1 MHFTMPFIPSTNISS
16 SREQVYFQTRSFNLR
31 LLAFMASATSPV
43 SVTFANSPTY
53 FPDLLS
59 RASSLTHSSG
69 GDSDPISRQ
78 TSKTSEYERVYRT
91 EYHGIDVQISPRE
104 DSRRKVLEQ
113 AARIGG
119 AWSVQ
124 TVLSLDGGGIRGI
137 STLLI
142 IQELMS
148 QIADVE
154 QNTWPSAQT
163 SGDCEQL
170 SSVEVQQAMSE
181 LRDQISTKKGYKAQS
196 VRKCE
201 FLPCHY
207 FDYIAGTSTGSL
219 IATMLGRMSMSADR
233 TLLEFQELTR
243 KVYGVRYGTLA
254 RRVRQMILPA
264 KDPQES
270 KVRDL
275 VTDSFGTKPW
285 QGSDATR
292 CKTILCSFEQPSRKG
307 SRIPYL
313 FRSYEGDLVVQNM
326 KSKSEAYTVTDV
338 MRATACSPYAFN
350 PVKLGSRKFC
360 DAGLSWTNPTGEV
373 CRELSERWGRGL
385 PPCLMLSIGSGYDSK
400 LRKPPKRHS
409 NPWNYHNI
417 RMQKTTYRVNAALFA
432 ISEEVHAYMEDLL
445 ECQSNMEYVR
455 LNANLDLYTDASV
468 HSWREEVDV
477 LQEKIAS
484 QTKAYLQQDHV
495 RDSLKQ
501 CAETLVDL
509 RRQRSRTT
517 SWEAFAFG
525 IRYRCKEEGCPQKS
539 ELFDWAQLAGH
550 LRKAH
555 LTKDQ
560 QYSDDDPRI
569 KPLIMKGRTRS
580 D

>member
-1 MHFTMPFIPSTNISS
+1 
-16 SREQVYFQTRSFNLR
+16 
-31 LLAFMASATSPV
+31 MASATSPV
-43 SVTFANSPTY
+43 TVTFADVDTYISDSLSPE
-53 FPDLLS
+53 
-59 RASSLTHSSG
+59 SSLPHPLEP
-69 GDSDPISRQ
+69 DPDTLSRQ
-78 TSKTSEYERVYRT
+78 TSKGSEYARVYT
-91 EYHGIDVQISPRE
+91 TQFQSLDGQISPRE
-104 DSRRKVLEQ
+104 DTRRKVLEQ
-113 AARIGG
+113 ATRIGG

-142 IQELMS
+142 IQALML

-154 QNTWPSAQT
+154 QNTWPFAQT

-170 SSVEVQQAMSE
+170 SSIEVQQAMSE
-181 LRDQISTKKGYKAQS
+181 LRDQIPKGKDYMAQS
-196 VRKCE
+196 IGNCE

-233 TLLEFQELTR
+233 TLSEFEELTR

-254 RRVRQMILPA
+254 RRVRHLILPA
-264 KDPQES
+264 KDSQES
-270 KVRDL
+270 KVRNL

-285 QGSDATR
+285 RDTDATR
-292 CKTILCSFEQPSRKG
+292 CKTFLCSFEQPSRKG
-307 SRIPYL
+307 SRVPYL
-313 FRSYEGDLVVQNM
+313 FRSYEGDLVVQSM

-385 PPCLMLSIGSGYDSK
+385 PPCLMLSIGSGYDQK
-400 LRKPPKRHS
+400 LQEPPKKRS
-409 NPWNYHNI
+409 KPWNYHNI

-455 LNANLDLYTDASV
+455 LNANLDLYTEDSV
-468 HSWREEVDV
+468 HSWQQEVDI
-477 LQEKIAS
+477 LQKKITS
-484 QTKAYLQQDHV
+484 QTQAYLKQGHV
-495 RDSLKQ
+495 RNSLKH

-525 IRYRCKEEGCPQKS
+525 VRYRCKEEGCPQKS
-539 ELFDWAQLAGH
+539 EQFDWAQMAGH
-550 LRKAH
+550 LRKEH

-569 KPLIMKGRTRS
+569 KPMIMKGRTRS